1 MAEHHYLIVAN
12 GDWPRIESLRSLTES
27 SSKIIACD
35 GAAEQCI
42 EKKIPFDAVIGDM
55 DSLSEK
61 FKSQLNQ
68 RNDIQFIV
76 QEGQY
81 ENDLVKAMKW
91 AIEDGAKHIDV
102 VGVEGGEIDH
112 QFAAIMAL
120 CEVQFSTRIHTTKS
134 TVELIEKS
142 GYYNASILKG
152 STFSLFAVGEVKGL
166 SVSGCKWNLENK
178 SMHPGTH
185 GLHNVVT
192 ENFLEIQYTSGLLL
206 LFLNR

>member
-1 MAEHHYLIVAN
+1 MAEHQYLIVAN
-12 GDWPRIESLRSLTES
+12 GDWPGIELLRSLTES

-42 EKKIPFDAVIGDM
+42 EEKIPFDVVIGDM

-68 RNDIQFIV
+68 RNDIQFIT
-76 QEGQY
+76 QEGQH

-91 AIEDGAKHIDV
+91 AIEDGAEHIDV

-120 CEVQFSTRIHTTKS
+120 CEVQFSARIHTSKS

-142 GYYNASILKG
+142 GYQNTSLLKG

-166 SVSGCKWNLENK
+166 SVTGCKWNLENK
-178 SMHPGTH
+178 SMHPSTH

-192 ENFLEIQYTSGLLL
+192 ENRLEIQYKSGLLL

>member
-12 GDWPRIESLRSLTES
+12 GDWPEIESLRSLTES
-27 SSKIIACD
+27 SWKIIACD

-42 EKKIPFDAVIGDM
+42 EEKIPFNVVIGDM
-55 DSLSEK
+55 DSISEK
-61 FKSQLNQ
+61 FRSQLNL

-76 QEGQY
+76 QEGQH

-91 AIEDGAKHIDV
+91 AIEDGAKHIDI
-102 VGVEGGEIDH
+102 VGVEGGEVDH

-120 CEVQFSTRIHTTKS
+120 CEVQFSARIYTSKT
-134 TVELIEKS
+134 TVELIKKS
-142 GYYNASILKG
+142 GYQNTSLLKG

-166 SVSGCKWNLENK
+166 SVTGCKWNLENK
-178 SMHPGTH
+178 SMHPGTN
-185 GLHNVVT
+185 GLHNIVA
-192 ENFLEIQYTSGLLL
+192 ENRLEIQYKSGLLL

>member
-12 GDWPRIESLRSLTES
+12 GDWPEIESLRSLTES
-27 SSKIIACD
+27 SWKIIACD

-42 EKKIPFDAVIGDM
+42 EEKIPFNVVIGDM
-55 DSLSEK
+55 DSISEK
-61 FKSQLNQ
+61 FRSQLNL

-76 QEGQY
+76 QEGQH

-120 CEVQFSTRIHTTKS
+120 CEVQFSARIYTSKT
-134 TVELIEKS
+134 TVELIKKS
-142 GYYNASILKG
+142 GYQNTSLLKG

-166 SVSGCKWNLENK
+166 SVTGCKWNLENK
-178 SMHPGTH
+178 SMHPGTN
-185 GLHNVVT
+185 GLHNIVT
-192 ENFLEIQYTSGLLL
+192 ENRLEIQYKSGLLL

>member
-12 GDWPRIESLRSLTES
+12 GDWPEIESLRSLTES
-27 SSKIIACD
+27 SWKIIACD

-42 EKKIPFDAVIGDM
+42 EEKIPFNVVIGDM
-55 DSLSEK
+55 DSISEK
-61 FKSQLNQ
+61 FRSQLNL

-76 QEGQY
+76 QEGQH

-91 AIEDGAKHIDV
+91 AIEDGAKHIDI
-102 VGVEGGEIDH
+102 VGVEGGEVDH

-120 CEVQFSTRIHTTKS
+120 CEVQFSARIYTSKT
-134 TVELIEKS
+134 TVELIKKS
-142 GYYNASILKG
+142 GYQNTSLLKG

-166 SVSGCKWNLENK
+166 SVTGCKWNLENK
-178 SMHPGTH
+178 SMHPGTN
-185 GLHNVVT
+185 GLHNIVT
-192 ENFLEIQYTSGLLL
+192 ENRLEIQYKSGLLL